1 MASSVIKRIFNFPP
15 KGPMAVNANNLLTPN
30 DNGVYRNTSGTIS
43 NCPEADGTLIVM
55 NNGGGNSTVQMFVSS
70 SGNKLYI
77 RTQWGAGGTTWTNWS
92 QH

>member
-1 MASSVIKRIFNFPP
+1 MTCNFLP
-15 KGPMAVNANNLLTPN
+15 KGSISANANNLLTPN
-30 DNGVYRNTSGTIS
+30 DNGVYRNVNGNIS

-55 NNGGGNSTVQMFVSS
+55 NNGGGNSTVQMFVPS

-77 RTQWGAGGTTWTNWS
+77 RNQWGAGGTTWSTWS